1 MKLKSAVL
9 SGIAVAVLSTSAHA
23 RVHETFLHG
32 SSIYVGAEFVFLSHS
47 PDVLES
53 SATSNHV
60 EVKGGKEFYDGH
72 HVELFY
78 LLPSDID
85 DTAARFKSLGA
96 RYAVEFDIDRRWKL
110 MTFVGFGQNTFSAFG
125 DSESEWDLN
134 YGVGVNYVMLDRS
147 TAVGIGVKSY
157 DFSAEHLGGFFEF
170 KYHF

>member
-1 MKLKSAVL
+1 MMKLKSAVL
-9 SGIAVAVLSTSAHA
+9 SGIAMAVLSTSANA
-23 RVHETFLHG
+23 RVHETFLHD

-47 PDVLES
+47 PDILES

-110 MTFVGFGQNTFSAFG
+110 MRL
-125 DSESEWDLN
+125 WDLVKTLFQHLVILN
-134 YGVGVNYVMLDRS
+134 QSGILI
-147 TAVGIGVKSY
+147 TALVLTMSC
-157 DFSAEHLGGFFEF
+157 
-170 KYHF
+170 